1 MASIRVS
8 LTLLCAGALSVL
20 AIISTVMSCGSEPGG
35 TIASSPPTHTV
46 TSPVTYYVSPDGDD
60 AAAGTSPDAAWRTLG
75 RASSAVLRPGTR
87 LLLQGGERFTG
98 ELSLDHRDAGR
109 ASDPVVIGS
118 FGGGVATI
126 FSPAGAGI
134 SVHDTAGV
142 DIQGLRLAGVRHPGD
157 GDGIKVYSD
166 LPAGHRLDHIVIDS
180 VDVTGFLDG
189 ISVGGMNEAAG
200 FGDVSITNASL
211 HGNIAFGLLT
221 FGPTFD
227 AQSPAYA
234 NQNVVVSHVVASR
247 NLGDPRDK
255 KRNTGSGI
263 VLGSVSGGSVSWS
276 TASENGG
283 AGAAA
288 QGPAGIWTYDS
299 TEVNIEHDLA
309 YGNKTRDQVDGNG
322 FGLDQ
327 NTSNSVLQYNLSY
340 GNDGTGYL
348 VYSSLNN
355 GAQKDN
361 IVRDNVSSSDV
372 RDGNPFYGAII
383 VIGWVANAAIYQ
395 NTMVMKPAATGSP
408 PLLRLGPAVHGIS
421 IRNNIF
427 TTESGP
433 IVAVNKAL
441 PASAA
446 EFQGNDYYSVLSSW
460 QIMWGQATYG
470 SLSAWRDGTS
480 QEIANGQPTGFAVEP
495 QLVGPVFGLSAR
507 TLTGA
512 GAGRGFELKPG
523 SPLIGAG
530 LDLTSLGMQPAATN
544 YLGQTQP
551 AQHPDIGAL

>member
-1 MASIRVS
+1 MGSIRVS
-8 LTLLCAGALSVL
+8 LVLLCAAAFSAL
-20 AIISTVMSCGSEPGG
+20 AITSTVVSCGSEPGG

-46 TSPVTYYVSPDGDD
+46 SSLVTYYVSPDGDD
-60 AAAGTSPDAAWRTLG
+60 AAAGTSPAAAWRTLG
-75 RASSAVLRPGTR
+75 RASAAVLRPGTR
-87 LLLQGGERFTG
+87 LLLRGGERFTG
-98 ELSLDHRDAGR
+98 QLSLDHRDAGR

-118 FGGGVATI
+118 YGGGAATI

-134 SVHDTAGV
+134 TVHDTAGV
-142 DIQGLRLAGVRHPGD
+142 EIQGLHLAGVRHPGD

-166 LPAGHRLDHIVIDS
+166 LPAGHRLDHIVIDN

-189 ISVGGMNEAAG
+189 ISVGGLNDAAG
-200 FGDVSITNASL
+200 FGDVSITNARL

-221 FGPTFD
+221 FGPAFD
-227 AQSPAYA
+227 AGSPSYA

-283 AGAAA
+283 AGAAV
-288 QGPAGIWTYDS
+288 QGPGGIWTYDS
-299 TEVNIEHDLA
+299 TQVNIEHDLA

-327 NTSNSVLQYNLSY
+327 NTSDSVLQYNLSY

-361 IVRDNVSSSDV
+361 IVRDNISSGDV
-372 RDGNPFYGAII
+372 RDGNPFYGGMII
-383 VIGWVANAAIYQ
+383 IGRVANAAIYQ
-395 NTMVMKPAATGSP
+395 NTVVMKPATSGTP
-408 PLLRLGPAVHGIS
+408 PLLRLGPAVHGIT

-441 PASAA
+441 PESAV

-460 QIMWGQATYG
+460 QIMWGQQTYG
-470 SLSAWRDGTS
+470 SLPAWRAGTS
-480 QEIANGQPTGFAVEP
+480 QETANGQPTGFAVEP
-495 QLVGPVFGLSAR
+495 QLVGPVFGLSVGSHI
-507 TLTGA
+507 GA
-512 GAGRGFELKPG
+512 NVGRGFELKRG
-523 SPLIGAG
+523 SLLIGAG
-530 LDLTSLGMQPAATN
+530 LDLTSLGMQPTATN
-544 YLGQTQP
+544 YLGQPQP